1 MERDVL
7 RKAQAEQQK
16 ATAENQEQ
24 VFDLKTAGPLELQQ
38 MIGNRATTSLL
49 RGSGGTAI
57 QTKLTVTDS
66 NDQYEKEADSVA
78 EQIVSGNAQT
88 DVQRAAPEDDDAAMA
103 KRIQRA
109 GLEDELPEKEDEA
122 ALKRIQ
128 REAAMEDEALEV
140 EDPAEPA
147 EQEADAVADEAT
159 KDMGSGSEQEA
170 PEKDSEEVAL
180 KRIQRAAGDEFSDDD
195 IAQTM
200 RIQRQVDMSKSFDV
214 GGDVEDQIRSTG
226 GGQSLDTGIQAKME
240 SGTGH
245 DFSGVRVHTDSQ
257 ADALSESL
265 GARAFTTGS
274 DIFFKQGEYNP
285 GTSEGDKLIAHES
298 THVIQQGGT
307 QMKRDED

>member
-16 ATAENQEQ
+16 ATPENQEQ

-38 MIGNRATTSLL
+38 MIGNRATASLL

-78 EQIVSGNAQT
+78 EKIVSNNAQA
-88 DVQRAAPEDDDAAMA
+88 DVQRAAPEEEEAMQA
-103 KRIQRA
+103 KRIQR
-109 GLEDELPEKEDEA
+109 ESEMPEMEEEEMA
-122 ALKRIQ
+122 QAQRIQ
-128 REAAMEDEALEV
+128 RESEMPEME
-140 EDPAEPA
+140 
-147 EQEADAVADEAT
+147 
-159 KDMGSGSEQEA
+159 
-170 PEKDSEEVAL
+170 EEEMAQAQ
-180 KRIQRAAGDEFSDDD
+180 RIQRAADDDMSDDD
-195 IAQTM
+195 LAQPM

-214 GGDVEDQIRSTG
+214 GGDVEDQIRSTS

-240 SGTGH
+240 AGTGH
-245 DFSGVRVHTDSQ
+245 DFSNVRVHTDSQ

-274 DIFFKQGEYNP
+274 DIFFKSGEYNP

-307 QMKRDED
+307 QLKRDED

>member
-1 MERDVL
+1 MERDIL

-16 ATAENQEQ
+16 TTPENQEQ
-24 VFDLKTAGPLELQQ
+24 AFDLKTAGPLELQQ

-78 EQIVSGNAQT
+78 EKIVSGNAQT
-88 DVQRAAPEDDDAAMA
+88 DVQRADLDEAPEDEAEDVAMAQRIQRAEEEMPEMEEEDMAQAQRIQRMDLDEAPEDEAEDVAMA

-109 GLEDELPEKEDEA
+109 
-122 ALKRIQ
+122 
-128 REAAMEDEALEV
+128 
-140 EDPAEPA
+140 
-147 EQEADAVADEAT
+147 
-159 KDMGSGSEQEA
+159 
-170 PEKDSEEVAL
+170 
-180 KRIQRAAGDEFSDDD
+180 AGAEFSDDD
-195 IAQTM
+195 LAQPM

-214 GGDVEDQIRSTG
+214 GGDIEDQIRSTG

-240 SGTGH
+240 AGTGH
-245 DFSGVRVHTDSQ
+245 DFSNVRVHTDSQ

-307 QMKRDED
+307 QLKRDED